1 MMRKNKLSAIMMV
14 LVLVMAAALTG
25 CSDKKAKEQEIQNKV
40 AAIDTAYEAF
50 TAEADHAKKLE
61 AYKTMVSEDEAYTEE
76 DAVKEK
82 YTAVLADMKKAF
94 TDEYDSTIAENTVD
108 VSKEED
114 EKKVGTY
121 KDNLTKALGTIKA
134 DAVCTDEEITA
145 YETSVNAA
153 VKTYDDRVTA
163 IKKAAAEKK
172 AEEEAK
178 AKKESEEAEAAKEK
192 TAKSSDG
199 SASGKSTSASGSS
212 ASGSSN
218 SGSSGSSSS
227 GSSSSGSSAS
237 SSSGSSYSG
246 SNSGSSGS
254 YSDNSASDNSGSS
267 TSSSSGSSDA
277 SSSSGS
283 SSGSESSG
291 GSSGSESGHHT
302 WASGSITGDDGQE
315 HEFTIKDDILYDD
328 EGESEDISAWV
339 IH

>member
-114 EKKVGTY
+114 EKKVSTY
-121 KDNLTKALGTIKA
+121 KDNLTKALETIKA

-145 YETSVNAA
+145 YETSVNVA
-153 VKTYDDRVTA
+153 VKTYDDRAAA
-163 IKKAAAEKK
+163 IKKAADEKKK

-178 AKKESEEAEAAKEK
+178 AKKESEEAEAAAEAEA
-192 TAKSSDG
+192 TEAAKSSE
-199 SASGKSTSASGSS
+199 SS
-212 ASGSSN
+212 SSY
-218 SGSSGSSSS
+218 SSSSS
-227 GSSSSGSSAS
+227 GDSAYS
-237 SSSGSSYSG
+237 YSDNSGSSYSG
-246 SNSGSSGS
+246 SSGSSNNDYAYDDDDDDS
-254 YSDNSASDNSGSS
+254 Y
-267 TSSSSGSSDA
+267 SSSSDNG

-291 GSSGSESGHHT
+291 ASSGSESGHHT
-302 WASGSITGDDGQE
+302 WATGSMTGDDGQE
-315 HEFTIKDDILYDD
+315 HEFTIKDNILYND

-339 IH
+339 AH

>member
-14 LVLVMAAALTG
+14 LVLVMAAVLTG

-61 AYKTMVSEDEAYTEE
+61 AYKTMVSEDEAYTEK

-114 EKKVGTY
+114 ENKVSTY

-145 YETSVNAA
+145 YEASVNAA

-192 TAKSSDG
+192 TAKSSG
-199 SASGKSTSASGSS
+199 SSSSGKSTSA
-212 ASGSSN
+212 
-218 SGSSGSSSS
+218 SGSSSS

-237 SSSGSSYSG
+237 SSSGSSSSG

-277 SSSSGS
+277 SSASGS

-291 GSSGSESGHHT
+291 GSSGSESGNHT
-302 WASGSITGDDGQE
+302 WATGSMTGDDGQE
-315 HEFTIKDDILYDD
+315 HEFTIKDNILYND

-339 IH
+339 AH

>member
-114 EKKVGTY
+114 EKKVSAY

-134 DAVCTDEEITA
+134 DAVCTEEEITA
-145 YETSVNAA
+145 YETSINAA

-178 AKKESEEAEAAKEK
+178 AKKESEEAAAAKEK
-192 TAKSSDG
+192 TGKSSDG
-199 SASGKSTSASGSS
+199 SASGKSTSA
-212 ASGSSN
+212 
-218 SGSSGSSSS
+218 SGSSSS

-237 SSSGSSYSG
+237 SSSGSSSSG

-254 YSDNSASDNSGSS
+254 YSANSASDNSGSS

-277 SSSSGS
+277 SSASGS

-291 GSSGSESGHHT
+291 GSSGSESGNHT
-302 WASGSITGDDGQE
+302 WATGSMTGDDGQE
-315 HEFTIKDDILYDD
+315 HEFTIKDNILYND

-339 IH
+339 AH

>member
-61 AYKTMVSEDEAYTEE
+61 AYKTMVSEDEAYTEK

-114 EKKVGTY
+114 EKKVSTY
-121 KDNLTKALGTIKA
+121 KGNLTKALGTIKA

-145 YETSVNAA
+145 YEASVNAA

-178 AKKESEEAEAAKEK
+178 AKKESEEAAAAKEK

-212 ASGSSN
+212 
-218 SGSSGSSSS
+218 SS

-237 SSSGSSYSG
+237 SSSGSSSSG

-277 SSSSGS
+277 SSASGS

-291 GSSGSESGHHT
+291 GSSGSESGNHT
-302 WASGSITGDDGQE
+302 WATGSMTGDDGQE
-315 HEFTIKDDILYDD
+315 HEFTIKDNILYND

-339 IH
+339 AH

>member
-1 MMRKNKLSAIMMV
+1 MRKNKLSAIMMI

-25 CSDKKAKEQEIQNKV
+25 CSDKKTKEQEIQNKV
-40 AAIDTAYEAF
+40 SAIDTAYEAF

-61 AYKTMVSEDEAYTEE
+61 AYKTMVSEDESYTEE

-114 EKKVGTY
+114 EKKVSTY

-134 DAVCTDEEITA
+134 DAVCTEEEITA

-178 AKKESEEAEAAKEK
+178 AKKESEEAAAAKEK

-212 ASGSSN
+212 
-218 SGSSGSSSS
+218 
-227 GSSSSGSSAS
+227 SSGSSAS
-237 SSSGSSYSG
+237 SSSGSSSSG

-277 SSSSGS
+277 SSASGS

-291 GSSGSESGHHT
+291 GSSGSESGNHT
-302 WASGSITGDDGQE
+302 WATGSMTGDDGQE
-315 HEFTIKDDILYDD
+315 HEFTIKDNILYND

-339 IH
+339 AH

>member
-61 AYKTMVSEDEAYTEE
+61 AYKTMVSEDEAYTEK

-114 EKKVGTY
+114 ENKVSTY

-145 YETSVNAA
+145 YEASVNAA

-192 TAKSSDG
+192 TAKSSG
-199 SASGKSTSASGSS
+199 SSSSGKSTSA
-212 ASGSSN
+212 
-218 SGSSGSSSS
+218 SGSSSS

-237 SSSGSSYSG
+237 SSSGSSSSG

-277 SSSSGS
+277 SSASGS

-291 GSSGSESGHHT
+291 GSSGSESGNHT
-302 WASGSITGDDGQE
+302 WAT
-315 HEFTIKDDILYDD
+315 
-328 EGESEDISAWV
+328 
-339 IH
+339 

>member
-61 AYKTMVSEDEAYTEE
+61 AYKTMVSEDEAYTEK

-114 EKKVGTY
+114 EKKVSTY

-145 YETSVNAA
+145 YEASVNAA

-192 TAKSSDG
+192 TAKSSG
-199 SASGKSTSASGSS
+199 SSSSGKSTSA
-212 ASGSSN
+212 
-218 SGSSGSSSS
+218 S

-237 SSSGSSYSG
+237 SSSGSSSSG

-277 SSSSGS
+277 SSASGS

-291 GSSGSESGHHT
+291 GSSGSESGNHT
-302 WASGSITGDDGQE
+302 WATGSMTGDDGQE
-315 HEFTIKDDILYDD
+315 HEFTIKDNILYND
-328 EGESEDISAWV
+328 ESESEDISAWV
-339 IH
+339 AH

>member
-40 AAIDTAYEAF
+40 SAIDTAYEAF

-61 AYKTMVSEDEAYTEE
+61 AYKTLVSEDEAYTEE

-114 EKKVGTY
+114 EKKVSTY
-121 KDNLTKALGTIKA
+121 KDNLTKALETIKA
-134 DAVCTDEEITA
+134 DAVCTEEEITA
-145 YETSVNAA
+145 YEASVNAA

-178 AKKESEEAEAAKEK
+178 AKKESEEAAAAKEK
-192 TAKSSDG
+192 TGKSSDG
-199 SASGKSTSASGSS
+199 SASGKRTSA
-212 ASGSSN
+212 
-218 SGSSGSSSS
+218 
-227 GSSSSGSSAS
+227 SGSSAS
-237 SSSGSSYSG
+237 SSSGSSSSG

-277 SSSSGS
+277 SSASGS

-291 GSSGSESGHHT
+291 GSSGSESGNHT
-302 WASGSITGDDGQE
+302 WATGSMTGDDGQE
-315 HEFTIKDDILYDD
+315 HEFTIKDNILYND
-328 EGESEDISAWV
+328 EGESEDISDWV
-339 IH
+339 AH

>member
-61 AYKTMVSEDEAYTEE
+61 AYKTMVSEDEAYTEK

-114 EKKVGTY
+114 EKKVSTY

-134 DAVCTDEEITA
+134 DAVCTEEEITA
-145 YETSVNAA
+145 YEASVNAA

-178 AKKESEEAEAAKEK
+178 AKKESEEAAAAKEK
-192 TAKSSDG
+192 TGKSSDG
-199 SASGKSTSASGSS
+199 SASGKSTS

-227 GSSSSGSSAS
+227 GSSAS
-237 SSSGSSYSG
+237 SSSGSSSSG

-277 SSSSGS
+277 SSASGS

-291 GSSGSESGHHT
+291 GSSGSESGNHT
-302 WASGSITGDDGQE
+302 WATGSMTGDDGQE
-315 HEFTIKDDILYDD
+315 HEFTIKDNILYND

-339 IH
+339 AH

>member
-61 AYKTMVSEDEAYTEE
+61 AYKTMVSEDEAYTEK

-114 EKKVGTY
+114 ENKVSTY

-134 DAVCTDEEITA
+134 DAVCTEEEITA
-145 YETSVNAA
+145 YETSINAA

-172 AEEEAK
+172 AEEEVK

-192 TAKSSDG
+192 TAKSSG
-199 SASGKSTSASGSS
+199 SSSSGKSTSA
-212 ASGSSN
+212 
-218 SGSSGSSSS
+218 SGSSSS

-237 SSSGSSYSG
+237 SSSGSSSSG

-277 SSSSGS
+277 SSASSS

-291 GSSGSESGHHT
+291 GSSGSESGNHT
-302 WASGSITGDDGQE
+302 WATGSMTGDDGQE
-315 HEFTIKDDILYDD
+315 HEFTIKDNILYND

-339 IH
+339 AH

>member
-114 EKKVGTY
+114 EKKVSTY
-121 KDNLTKALGTIKA
+121 KGNLTKALGTIKA

-145 YETSVNAA
+145 YEASVNAA

-172 AEEEAK
+172 AEEESK
-178 AKKESEEAEAAKEK
+178 AKKESEEAAAAKEK

-212 ASGSSN
+212 
-218 SGSSGSSSS
+218 SS

-237 SSSGSSYSG
+237 SSSGSSSSG

-277 SSSSGS
+277 SSASGS

-291 GSSGSESGHHT
+291 GSSGSESGNHT
-302 WASGSITGDDGQE
+302 WATGSMTGDDGQE
-315 HEFTIKDDILYDD
+315 HEFTIKDNILYND

-339 IH
+339 AH

>member
-1 MMRKNKLSAIMMV
+1 
-14 LVLVMAAALTG
+14 
-25 CSDKKAKEQEIQNKV
+25 
-40 AAIDTAYEAF
+40 
-50 TAEADHAKKLE
+50 
-61 AYKTMVSEDEAYTEE
+61 MVSEDEAYTEK

-114 EKKVGTY
+114 EKKVSTY

-145 YETSVNAA
+145 YEASVNAA

-178 AKKESEEAEAAKEK
+178 AKKESEKAAAAAEAEATEAAK
-192 TAKSSDG
+192 
-199 SASGKSTSASGSS
+199 
-212 ASGSSN
+212 
-218 SGSSGSSSS
+218 SSGSSSS
-227 GSSSSGSSAS
+227 YSSSSSGDSSYS
-237 SSSGSSYSG
+237 YSDNSGSSYSG
-246 SNSGSSGS
+246 SSGSSNNDYAYEDDDDDDDS
-254 YSDNSASDNSGSS
+254 YSSGSDNG
-267 TSSSSGSSDA
+267 SSSSS
-277 SSSSGS
+277 S

-302 WASGSITGDDGQE
+302 WATGSMTGDDGQE
-315 HEFTIKDDILYDD
+315 HEFTIKDNILYND

-339 IH
+339 AH

>member
-61 AYKTMVSEDEAYTEE
+61 AYKTMVSADEAYTEK

-114 EKKVGTY
+114 EKKVSTY

-145 YETSVNAA
+145 YEASVNAA

-178 AKKESEEAEAAKEK
+178 AKKESEEAAAAKEK
-192 TAKSSDG
+192 TGKSSDG

-212 ASGSSN
+212 
-218 SGSSGSSSS
+218 
-227 GSSSSGSSAS
+227 SSGSSAS
-237 SSSGSSYSG
+237 SSSGSSSSV

-277 SSSSGS
+277 SSASGS

-291 GSSGSESGHHT
+291 GSSGSESGNHT
-302 WASGSITGDDGQE
+302 WATGSMTGDDGQE
-315 HEFTIKDDILYDD
+315 HEFTIKDNILYND

-339 IH
+339 AH

>member
-61 AYKTMVSEDEAYTEE
+61 AYKTMVSEDEAYTEK

-114 EKKVGTY
+114 EKKVSTY

-134 DAVCTDEEITA
+134 DAVCTEEEITA
-145 YETSVNAA
+145 YEASVNAA

-172 AEEEAK
+172 A
-178 AKKESEEAEAAKEK
+178 KKESEEAAAAKEK

-212 ASGSSN
+212 
-218 SGSSGSSSS
+218 SS

-237 SSSGSSYSG
+237 SSLGSSSSG

-277 SSSSGS
+277 SSASGS

-291 GSSGSESGHHT
+291 GSSGSESGNHT
-302 WASGSITGDDGQE
+302 WATGSMTGDDGQE
-315 HEFTIKDDILYDD
+315 HEFTIKDNILYND

-339 IH
+339 AH

>member
-1 MMRKNKLSAIMMV
+1 
-14 LVLVMAAALTG
+14 
-25 CSDKKAKEQEIQNKV
+25 
-40 AAIDTAYEAF
+40 
-50 TAEADHAKKLE
+50 
-61 AYKTMVSEDEAYTEE
+61 MVSEDEAYTEE

-114 EKKVGTY
+114 EKKVSTY
-121 KDNLTKALGTIKA
+121 KGNLTKALGTIKA

-145 YETSVNAA
+145 YEASVNAA

-178 AKKESEEAEAAKEK
+178 AKKESEEAAAAKEK

-212 ASGSSN
+212 
-218 SGSSGSSSS
+218 SS

-237 SSSGSSYSG
+237 SSSGSSSSG

-277 SSSSGS
+277 SSASGS

-291 GSSGSESGHHT
+291 GSSGSESGNHT
-302 WASGSITGDDGQE
+302 WATGSMTGDDGQE
-315 HEFTIKDDILYDD
+315 HEFTIKDNILYND

-339 IH
+339 AH

>member
-14 LVLVMAAALTG
+14 LVLVMAAVLTG

-114 EKKVGTY
+114 EKKVSTY

-145 YETSVNAA
+145 YEASVNAA

-178 AKKESEEAEAAKEK
+178 AKKESEEAAATKEK

-212 ASGSSN
+212 N

-227 GSSSSGSSAS
+227 GSSNSG
-237 SSSGSSYSG
+237 SSGSSYSG

-277 SSSSGS
+277 SSSSDS

-302 WASGSITGDDGQE
+302 WATGSMTGDDGQE
-315 HEFTIKDDILYDD
+315 HEFTIKDNILYND

-339 IH
+339 AH

>member
-1 MMRKNKLSAIMMV
+1 MMRKNKLSAIMMI

-40 AAIDTAYEAF
+40 SAIDTAYEAF

-61 AYKTMVSEDEAYTEE
+61 AYKTMVSEDESYTEE

-114 EKKVGTY
+114 EKKVSTY

-134 DAVCTDEEITA
+134 DAVCTEEEITA
-145 YETSVNAA
+145 YEASVNAA

-178 AKKESEEAEAAKEK
+178 AKKESEEAAAAKEK
-192 TAKSSDG
+192 TGKSSDG

-212 ASGSSN
+212 
-218 SGSSGSSSS
+218 
-227 GSSSSGSSAS
+227 SSGSSAS
-237 SSSGSSYSG
+237 SSSGSSSSG

-277 SSSSGS
+277 SSASGS

-291 GSSGSESGHHT
+291 GSSGSESGNHT
-302 WASGSITGDDGQE
+302 WATGSMTGDDGQE
-315 HEFTIKDDILYDD
+315 HEFTIKDNILYND

-339 IH
+339 AH

>member
-40 AAIDTAYEAF
+40 SAIDTAYEAF

-114 EKKVGTY
+114 EKKVSTY
-121 KDNLTKALGTIKA
+121 KDNLTKVLGTIKA
-134 DAVCTDEEITA
+134 DAVCTEEEITA

-178 AKKESEEAEAAKEK
+178 AKKESEEAAAAAEAEATEAAK
-192 TAKSSDG
+192 
-199 SASGKSTSASGSS
+199 
-212 ASGSSN
+212 
-218 SGSSGSSSS
+218 SSGSSSS
-227 GSSSSGSSAS
+227 SGDSSYSYSDN
-237 SSSGSSYSG
+237 SGSSYSG
-246 SNSGSSGS
+246 SSGSSNNDYVYEDDDDVS
-254 YSDNSASDNSGSS
+254 YSSGSDNGSS
-267 TSSSSGSSDA
+267 SSSSSSGSEA
-277 SSSSGS
+277 
-283 SSGSESSG
+283 SG

-302 WASGSITGDDGQE
+302 WTTGSMTGDDGQE
-315 HEFTIKDDILYDD
+315 HEFTIKDNILYND

-339 IH
+339 AH

>member
-1 MMRKNKLSAIMMV
+1 MRKNKLSAIMMV

-40 AAIDTAYEAF
+40 SAIDTAYEAF

-61 AYKTMVSEDEAYTEE
+61 AYKTMVSEDESYTEE

-114 EKKVGTY
+114 EKKVSTY

-134 DAVCTDEEITA
+134 DAVCTEEEITA
-145 YETSVNAA
+145 YEASVNAA

-163 IKKAAAEKK
+163 IKKATAEKK

-178 AKKESEEAEAAKEK
+178 AKKESEEAAAAKEK

-212 ASGSSN
+212 AS
-218 SGSSGSSSS
+218 SSS
-227 GSSSSGSSAS
+227 GSSS
-237 SSSGSSYSG
+237 SG

-254 YSDNSASDNSGSS
+254 YSDNSVSDNSGSS

-277 SSSSGS
+277 SSASGS

-291 GSSGSESGHHT
+291 GSSGSESGNHT
-302 WASGSITGDDGQE
+302 WATGSMTGDDGQE
-315 HEFTIKDDILYDD
+315 HEFTIKDNILYND

-339 IH
+339 AH

>member
-61 AYKTMVSEDEAYTEE
+61 AYKTMVSEDEAYTEK

-114 EKKVGTY
+114 EKKVSTY

-134 DAVCTDEEITA
+134 DAVCTEEEITA
-145 YETSVNAA
+145 YEASVNAA

-178 AKKESEEAEAAKEK
+178 AKKESEEAAAAKEK
-192 TAKSSDG
+192 TGKSSDG
-199 SASGKSTSASGSS
+199 SASGKSTFA
-212 ASGSSN
+212 
-218 SGSSGSSSS
+218 SGSSSS

-237 SSSGSSYSG
+237 SSSGSSSSG

-277 SSSSGS
+277 SSASGS

-291 GSSGSESGHHT
+291 GSSGSESGNHT
-302 WASGSITGDDGQE
+302 WATGSMTGDDGQE
-315 HEFTIKDDILYDD
+315 HEFTIKDNILYND

-339 IH
+339 AH

>member
-1 MMRKNKLSAIMMV
+1 MMRKNKLSAIMMI

-40 AAIDTAYEAF
+40 SAIDTAYEAF

-61 AYKTMVSEDEAYTEE
+61 AYKTMVSEDEAYIEE

-114 EKKVGTY
+114 EKKVSTY

-145 YETSVNAA
+145 YEASVNAA

-178 AKKESEEAEAAKEK
+178 AKKESEEAVAAKEK

-212 ASGSSN
+212 N
-218 SGSSGSSSS
+218 SGSS

-237 SSSGSSYSG
+237 SSSGSSSSG

-254 YSDNSASDNSGSS
+254 YSDYSASDNSGSS

-277 SSSSGS
+277 SSASGS

-291 GSSGSESGHHT
+291 GSSGSESGNHT
-302 WASGSITGDDGQE
+302 WATGSMTGDDGQE
-315 HEFTIKDDILYDD
+315 HEFTIKDNILYND

-339 IH
+339 AH

>member
-61 AYKTMVSEDEAYTEE
+61 AYKTMVSEDEAYTEK

-114 EKKVGTY
+114 EKKVSTY

-145 YETSVNAA
+145 YEASVNAA

-163 IKKAAAEKK
+163 IKKAAA
-172 AEEEAK
+172 AA
-178 AKKESEEAEAAKEK
+178 EAEATEAAK
-192 TAKSSDG
+192 
-199 SASGKSTSASGSS
+199 
-212 ASGSSN
+212 
-218 SGSSGSSSS
+218 SSGSSSS
-227 GSSSSGSSAS
+227 YSSSSSGDSSYS
-237 SSSGSSYSG
+237 YSDNSGSSYSG
-246 SNSGSSGS
+246 SSGSSNNDYAYEDDDDDDDS
-254 YSDNSASDNSGSS
+254 YSSGSDNG
-267 TSSSSGSSDA
+267 SSSSS
-277 SSSSGS
+277 S

-302 WASGSITGDDGQE
+302 WATGSMTGDDGQE
-315 HEFTIKDDILYDD
+315 HEFTIKDNILYND

-339 IH
+339 AH

>member
-40 AAIDTAYEAF
+40 SAIDTAYEAF

-114 EKKVGTY
+114 EKKVSAY

-134 DAVCTDEEITA
+134 DAVCTEEEITA
-145 YETSVNAA
+145 YEASVNAA

-172 AEEEAK
+172 AEEEDK
-178 AKKESEEAEAAKEK
+178 AKKESEEAAAAKEK

-212 ASGSSN
+212 SSSSSSSGSST
-218 SGSSGSSSS
+218 SSSS
-227 GSSSSGSSAS
+227 GSSS
-237 SSSGSSYSG
+237 SG

-277 SSSSGS
+277 SSASGS

-291 GSSGSESGHHT
+291 GSSGSESGNHT
-302 WASGSITGDDGQE
+302 WATGSMTGDDGQE
-315 HEFTIKDDILYDD
+315 HEFTIKDNILYND

-339 IH
+339 AH

>member
-61 AYKTMVSEDEAYTEE
+61 AYKTMVSEDEAYTEK

-114 EKKVGTY
+114 EKKVSTY

-134 DAVCTDEEITA
+134 DAVCTEEEITA
-145 YETSVNAA
+145 YEASVNAA

-192 TAKSSDG
+192 TAKSSG
-199 SASGKSTSASGSS
+199 SSSSGKSTSA
-212 ASGSSN
+212 
-218 SGSSGSSSS
+218 S

-237 SSSGSSYSG
+237 SSSGSSSSG

-277 SSSSGS
+277 SSASGS

-291 GSSGSESGHHT
+291 GSSGSESGNHT
-302 WASGSITGDDGQE
+302 WATGSMTGDDGQE
-315 HEFTIKDDILYDD
+315 HEFTIKDNILYND

-339 IH
+339 AH

>member
-82 YTAVLADMKKAF
+82 YTAVLADMKKDF

-114 EKKVGTY
+114 EKKVSTY
-121 KDNLTKALGTIKA
+121 KGNLTKALGTIKA
-134 DAVCTDEEITA
+134 DAVCTEEEITA
-145 YETSVNAA
+145 YEASVNAS

-178 AKKESEEAEAAKEK
+178 AKKESEEAAAAKEK

-212 ASGSSN
+212 
-218 SGSSGSSSS
+218 SSGSSSS

-237 SSSGSSYSG
+237 SSSGSSSSG

-277 SSSSGS
+277 SSASGS

-291 GSSGSESGHHT
+291 GSSGSESGNHT
-302 WASGSITGDDGQE
+302 WATGSMTGDDGQE
-315 HEFTIKDDILYDD
+315 HEFTIKDNILYND

-339 IH
+339 AH

>member
-114 EKKVGTY
+114 EKKVSTY
-121 KDNLTKALGTIKA
+121 KGNLTKALGTIKA
-134 DAVCTDEEITA
+134 DAVCTEEEITA
-145 YETSVNAA
+145 YEASVNAA
-153 VKTYDDRVTA
+153 VKNYDDRVTA

-178 AKKESEEAEAAKEK
+178 AKKESEEAAAAKEK

-212 ASGSSN
+212 
-218 SGSSGSSSS
+218 SS

-237 SSSGSSYSG
+237 SSSGSSSSG

-277 SSSSGS
+277 SSASGS

-291 GSSGSESGHHT
+291 GSSGSESGNHT
-302 WASGSITGDDGQE
+302 WATGSMTGDDGQE
-315 HEFTIKDDILYDD
+315 HEFTIKDNILYND

-339 IH
+339 AH

>member
-14 LVLVMAAALTG
+14 LVLVMTAALTG

-40 AAIDTAYEAF
+40 SAIDTAYEAF

-114 EKKVGTY
+114 EKKVSTY

-134 DAVCTDEEITA
+134 DAVCTEEEITA
-145 YETSVNAA
+145 YEASVNAA

-172 AEEEAK
+172 AEEEDK
-178 AKKESEEAEAAKEK
+178 AKKESEEAAAAKEK

-212 ASGSSN
+212 
-218 SGSSGSSSS
+218 SS

-237 SSSGSSYSG
+237 SSSGSSSSG

-277 SSSSGS
+277 SSASGS

-291 GSSGSESGHHT
+291 GSSGSESGNHT
-302 WASGSITGDDGQE
+302 WATGSMTGDDGQE
-315 HEFTIKDDILYDD
+315 HEFTIKDNILYND

-339 IH
+339 AH

>member
-1 MMRKNKLSAIMMV
+1 MMRKNKLSAIMMI

-40 AAIDTAYEAF
+40 SAIDTAYEAF

-114 EKKVGTY
+114 EKKVSTY

-134 DAVCTDEEITA
+134 DAVCTEEEITA
-145 YETSVNAA
+145 YEASVNAA

-172 AEEEAK
+172 AEEEDK
-178 AKKESEEAEAAKEK
+178 AKKESEEAAAAKEK

-212 ASGSSN
+212 
-218 SGSSGSSSS
+218 SS

-237 SSSGSSYSG
+237 SSSGSSSSG

-277 SSSSGS
+277 SSASGS

-291 GSSGSESGHHT
+291 GSSGSESGNHT
-302 WASGSITGDDGQE
+302 WATGSMTGDDGQE
-315 HEFTIKDDILYDD
+315 HEFTIKDNILYND

-339 IH
+339 AH

>member
-40 AAIDTAYEAF
+40 SAIDTAYEAF

-114 EKKVGTY
+114 EKKVSTY
-121 KDNLTKALGTIKA
+121 KDNLTKALGTINA
-134 DAVCTDEEITA
+134 DAVCTEEEITA
-145 YETSVNAA
+145 YEASVNAA

-172 AEEEAK
+172 AEEEDK
-178 AKKESEEAEAAKEK
+178 AKKESEEAAAAKEK

-212 ASGSSN
+212 SSR
-218 SGSSGSSSS
+218 
-227 GSSSSGSSAS
+227 GSSAS
-237 SSSGSSYSG
+237 SSSGSSSSG

-277 SSSSGS
+277 SSASGS

-291 GSSGSESGHHT
+291 GSSGSESGNHT
-302 WASGSITGDDGQE
+302 WATGSMTGDDGQE
-315 HEFTIKDDILYDD
+315 HEFTIKDNILYND

-339 IH
+339 AH

>member
-1 MMRKNKLSAIMMV
+1 MMRKNKLPAIMMV
-14 LVLVMAAALTG
+14 LVLVMAAVMTG
-25 CSDKKAKEQEIQNKV
+25 CSDKKAKEQEMQNKT

-50 TAEADHAKKLE
+50 TAETDHAKKLE

-114 EKKVGTY
+114 EKKVSTY
-121 KDNLTKALGTIKA
+121 NDNLKKALETIKA
-134 DAVCTDEEITA
+134 DAVCTEEEAAA
-145 YETSVNAA
+145 YETSVNA
-153 VKTYDDRVTA
+153 VIKNYDDRVTA

-172 AEEEAK
+172 KAEEEAK
-178 AKKESEEAEAAKEK
+178 AKKESEEAAAAAEAEAAEAAEAAK
-192 TAKSSDG
+192 
-199 SASGKSTSASGSS
+199 
-212 ASGSSN
+212 N
-218 SGSSGSSSS
+218 SGSSSS
-227 GSSSSGSSAS
+227 YSSSSSNDSSYS
-237 SSSGSSYSG
+237 YSDNSGSSYSG
-246 SNSGSSGS
+246 SSGSSNNDYAYDDDDDDS
-254 YSDNSASDNSGSS
+254 Y
-267 TSSSSGSSDA
+267 SSGSDNG

-302 WASGSITGDDGQE
+302 WATGSMTGDDGQE
-315 HEFTIKDDILYDD
+315 HEFTIKDNILYTD

-339 IH
+339 AH

>member
-40 AAIDTAYEAF
+40 SAIDTAYEAF

-114 EKKVGTY
+114 EKKVSTY

-134 DAVCTDEEITA
+134 DAVCTEEEITA
-145 YETSVNAA
+145 YETSINAA
-153 VKTYDDRVTA
+153 VKTYDDRVTT

-192 TAKSSDG
+192 TGKSSDG
-199 SASGKSTSASGSS
+199 SASGKSTSA
-212 ASGSSN
+212 
-218 SGSSGSSSS
+218 SGSSSS

-237 SSSGSSYSG
+237 SSSGSSSSG

-277 SSSSGS
+277 SSASGS

-291 GSSGSESGHHT
+291 GSSGSESGNHT
-302 WASGSITGDDGQE
+302 WATGSMTGDDGQE
-315 HEFTIKDDILYDD
+315 HEFTIKDNILYND

-339 IH
+339 AH

>member
-1 MMRKNKLSAIMMV
+1 MMRKNKLSAIMMI

-40 AAIDTAYEAF
+40 SAIDTAYEAF

-114 EKKVGTY
+114 EKKVSTY

-134 DAVCTDEEITA
+134 DAVCTEEEITA
-145 YETSVNAA
+145 YEASVNAA

-178 AKKESEEAEAAKEK
+178 AKKESEEAAAAKEK

-212 ASGSSN
+212 AS
-218 SGSSGSSSS
+218 SSSS
-227 GSSSSGSSAS
+227 SSS
-237 SSSGSSYSG
+237 SG

>member
-40 AAIDTAYEAF
+40 SAIDTAYEAF

-94 TDEYDSTIAENTVD
+94 TDEYDSIIAENTVD

-114 EKKVGTY
+114 EKKVSTY
-121 KDNLTKALGTIKA
+121 KDNLTKTLGTIKA

-145 YETSVNAA
+145 YEVSVNAA

-178 AKKESEEAEAAKEK
+178 AKKESEEAAAAKEK

-199 SASGKSTSASGSS
+199 S

-227 GSSSSGSSAS
+227 GSSAS
-237 SSSGSSYSG
+237 SSSGSSSSG

-254 YSDNSASDNSGSS
+254 YSDNSSSDNSGSS

-291 GSSGSESGHHT
+291 GSSGSESGNHT
-302 WASGSITGDDGQE
+302 WATGSMTGDDGQE
-315 HEFTIKDDILYDD
+315 HEFTIKDNILYND

-339 IH
+339 AH

>member
-40 AAIDTAYEAF
+40 SAIDTAYEAF

-114 EKKVGTY
+114 EKKVSTY

-134 DAVCTDEEITA
+134 DAVCTEEEITA
-145 YETSVNAA
+145 YEASVNAA

-172 AEEEAK
+172 AEEEDK
-178 AKKESEEAEAAKEK
+178 AKKESEEAAAAKEK

-212 ASGSSN
+212 
-218 SGSSGSSSS
+218 SS

-237 SSSGSSYSG
+237 SSSGSSSSG

-277 SSSSGS
+277 SSASGS

-291 GSSGSESGHHT
+291 GSSGSESGNHT
-302 WASGSITGDDGQE
+302 WATGSMTGDDGQE
-315 HEFTIKDDILYDD
+315 HEFTIKDNILYND

-339 IH
+339 AH

>member
-14 LVLVMAAALTG
+14 LVLGMAAALTG

-61 AYKTMVSEDEAYTEE
+61 TYKTMVSEDEAYTEE

-114 EKKVGTY
+114 EKKVSTY

-134 DAVCTDEEITA
+134 DAVCTEEEITA
-145 YETSVNAA
+145 YEASVNAA

-178 AKKESEEAEAAKEK
+178 AKKESEEAAAAKEK
-192 TAKSSDG
+192 TAKSSDD
-199 SASGKSTSASGSS
+199 SASGKSTY

-227 GSSSSGSSAS
+227 GSSAS
-237 SSSGSSYSG
+237 SSSGSSSSG

>member
-40 AAIDTAYEAF
+40 SAIDTAYEAF

-114 EKKVGTY
+114 EKKVSTY
-121 KDNLTKALGTIKA
+121 KDNLTKALETIKA
-134 DAVCTDEEITA
+134 DAVCTEEEITA
-145 YETSVNAA
+145 YEASVNVA

-178 AKKESEEAEAAKEK
+178 AKKESEEAAAAKEK
-192 TAKSSDG
+192 TGKSSDG

-212 ASGSSN
+212 AS
-218 SGSSGSSSS
+218 SSS
-227 GSSSSGSSAS
+227 GSSS
-237 SSSGSSYSG
+237 SG

-277 SSSSGS
+277 SSASGS

-291 GSSGSESGHHT
+291 GSSGSESGNHT
-302 WASGSITGDDGQE
+302 WATGSMTGDDGQE
-315 HEFTIKDDILYDD
+315 HEFTIKDNILYND
-328 EGESEDISAWV
+328 EGESEDISDWV
-339 IH
+339 AH

>member
-114 EKKVGTY
+114 EKKVSTY

-145 YETSVNAA
+145 YEASVNAA

-178 AKKESEEAEAAKEK
+178 AKKESEEAAAAKEK

-212 ASGSSN
+212 
-218 SGSSGSSSS
+218 
-227 GSSSSGSSAS
+227 SSGSSAS
-237 SSSGSSYSG
+237 SSSGSSSSG

-277 SSSSGS
+277 SSASGS

-291 GSSGSESGHHT
+291 GSSGSESGNHT
-302 WASGSITGDDGQE
+302 WATGSMTGDDGQE
-315 HEFTIKDDILYDD
+315 HEFTIKDNILYND

-339 IH
+339 AH